1 MYINF
6 YIYKVLK
13 FGYFYML
20 SKGIFGILVIFDDV
34 IIYSEYVSVMFCGGL
49 FLIYCCIIWILL
61 KFSLLEFFFIV
72 ICVKF

>member
-34 IIYSEYVSVMFCGGL
+34 VIYSEYVSVMFCGGL
-49 FLIYCCIIWILL
+49 FLIYCCII
-61 KFSLLEFFFIV
+61 
-72 ICVKF
+72 